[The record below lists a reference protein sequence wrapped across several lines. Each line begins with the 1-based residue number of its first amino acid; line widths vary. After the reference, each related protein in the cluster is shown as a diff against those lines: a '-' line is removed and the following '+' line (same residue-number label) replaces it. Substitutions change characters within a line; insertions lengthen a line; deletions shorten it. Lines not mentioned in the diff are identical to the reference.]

1 MNEREDQEALLR
13 WAFGEGR
20 IAFLEHGHIESS
32 MEELDAYDVARLGSE
47 CEVLEEYPDRPQ
59 GMSKLLLCY
68 AAEHDPVHVVVNVS
82 AIESDPSEP
91 VRIVTVYRPEPPKW
105 RDERTR
111 GVRQ

>member
-1 MNEREDQEALLR
+1 
-13 WAFGEGR
+13 
-20 IAFLEHGHIESS
+20 
-32 MEELDAYDVARLGSE
+32 
-47 CEVLEEYPDRPQ
+47 
-59 GMSKLLLCY
+59 MSKLLLGY
-68 AAEHDPVHVVVNVS
+68 AADNDPVHVVVNVS